1 MSLTASATSRVNAAR
16 SILAC
21 SCCDRRGGLP
31 CLRAEREVVIA
42 VLADRASIAERLRF
56 ADAAAVEDLD
66 VGGER
71 PHLARKQRAELRFHF
86 LRILAA
92 GNAYPVRDAQ
102 HVAIDRQA
110 RDAERVTEHDVGRL
124 AADARKRR
132 QLFHVGRYFAAV
144 F

>member
-1 MSLTASATSRVNAAR
+1 
-16 SILAC
+16 
-21 SCCDRRGGLP
+21 
-31 CLRAEREVVIA
+31 
-42 VLADRASIAERLRF
+42 
-56 ADAAAVEDLD
+56 
-66 VGGER
+66 
-71 PHLARKQRAELRFHF
+71 ARKQRAELRFHF

-144 F
+144 FVDQLLRHRDQRARFLTEEPGRQDLRLELLGGCLRERTRVRVTREQRG